1 MQYNM
6 KKIIS
11 FCLWG
16 NNPKY
21 CIGAIKN
28 SELYKTI
35 YPDWICRFYIGYDVD
50 VKIIHNLIKNDC
62 EVVIM
67 PPNINGWINLLWRFK
82 PSIDSE
88 VDIFICRDT
97 DSRLNLREKF
107 AVDEWLKSNKSIH
120 IMRDHPYHNNSML
133 AGMIGFK
140 RSIFETLNASLRQFT
155 FKDEYGT
162 DYNFFNNVLY
172 PIIKEDCII
181 HDEIFDKKPF
191 PTKRLNN
198 EFVGQVL
205 DENDIVNSYH
215 QLVLEQYLNE
225 NKQSYTI

>member
-1 MQYNM
+1 M

-35 YPDWICRFYIGYDVD
+35 YPDWICRFYIGSDVD
-50 VKIIHNLIKNDC
+50 INIISQLIKNDC
-62 EVVIM
+62 EIIIV
-67 PPNINGWINLLWRFK
+67 PYSKNTWINMLWRFK
-82 PSIDSE
+82 PITDSE

-97 DSRLNLREKF
+97 DSRLNLRERS
-107 AVDEWLKSNKSIH
+107 AVDEWLESNKSVH
-120 IMRDHPYHNNSML
+120 IMRDHPYHGNCML
-133 AGMIGFK
+133 GGMIGFK
-140 RSIFETLNASLRQFT
+140 RSIFEIVSSSLRQFT

-162 DYNFFNNVLY
+162 DYNFFNNIFY

-181 HDEIFDKKPF
+181 HDEIFDKKSF

-225 NKQSYTI
+225 NK

>member
-1 MQYNM
+1 M

-35 YPDWICRFYIGYDVD
+35 YPDWICRFYIGSDVD
-50 VKIIHNLIKNDC
+50 INIISRLIKNDC
-62 EVVIM
+62 EIIIV
-67 PPNINGWINLLWRFK
+67 PYSKNTWINMLWRFK
-82 PSIDSE
+82 PIIDSE

-107 AVDEWLKSNKSIH
+107 AVDEWLESDKSVH
-120 IMRDHPYHNNSML
+120 IMRDHPYHGNSML
-133 AGMIGFK
+133 GGMIGFK
-140 RSIFETLNASLRQFT
+140 RSIFEIVSSSLQQFT

-162 DYNFFNNVLY
+162 DYNFFNNILY
-172 PIIKEDCII
+172 PIAKEDCII
-181 HDEIFDKKPF
+181 HDEIFDKKTF

-225 NKQSYTI
+225 NR

>member
-1 MQYNM
+1 M

-35 YPDWICRFYIGYDVD
+35 YPDWICRFYIGSDVD
-50 VKIIHNLIKNDC
+50 INIISRLIKNDC
-62 EVVIM
+62 EIIIV
-67 PPNINGWINLLWRFK
+67 PYSKNTWINMLWRFK
-82 PSIDSE
+82 PITDGE
-88 VDIFICRDT
+88 VNIFICRDT

-107 AVDEWLKSNKSIH
+107 AVDEWLESDKSVH
-120 IMRDHPYHNNSML
+120 IMRDHPYHGNSML
-133 AGMIGFK
+133 GGMIGFK
-140 RSIFETLNASLRQFT
+140 RSIFEIVSSSLQQFT

-162 DYNFFNNVLY
+162 DYNFFNNILY
-172 PIIKEDCII
+172 PIAKEDCII
-181 HDEIFDKKPF
+181 HDEIFDKKTF

-225 NKQSYTI
+225 NR

>member
-1 MQYNM
+1 M

-35 YPDWICRFYIGYDVD
+35 YPDWICRFYIGSDVD
-50 VKIIHNLIKNDC
+50 INIISRLIKNDC
-62 EVVIM
+62 EIIIV
-67 PPNINGWINLLWRFK
+67 PYSKNTWINMLWRFK
-82 PSIDSE
+82 PIIDSE

-107 AVDEWLKSNKSIH
+107 AVDEWLESDKSVH
-120 IMRDHPYHNNSML
+120 IMRDHPYHGNSML
-133 AGMIGFK
+133 GGMIGFK
-140 RSIFETLNASLRQFT
+140 RSIFEIVSSSLQQFT

-162 DYNFFNNVLY
+162 DYNFFNNILY
-172 PIIKEDCII
+172 PIAKEDCII
-181 HDEIFDKKPF
+181 HDEIFDKKTF

-225 NKQSYTI
+225 NK

>member
-1 MQYNM
+1 M

-35 YPDWICRFYIGYDVD
+35 YPDWICRFYIGSDVD
-50 VKIIHNLIKNDC
+50 INIISRLIKNDC
-62 EVVIM
+62 EIIIV
-67 PPNINGWINLLWRFK
+67 PYSKNTWINMLWRFK
-82 PSIDSE
+82 PITDSE

-97 DSRLNLREKF
+97 DSRLSLREKF
-107 AVDEWLKSNKSIH
+107 AVDEWLESDKSVH
-120 IMRDHPYHNNSML
+120 IMRDHPYHSNCML
-133 AGMIGFK
+133 GGMIGFK
-140 RSIFETLNASLRQFT
+140 RSIFEIVSSSLQQFT

-162 DYNFFNNVLY
+162 DYNFFNNILY
-172 PIIKEDCII
+172 PIAKEDCII
-181 HDEIFDKKPF
+181 HDEIFDKKTF

-205 DENDIVNSYH
+205 DENNIVNSYH

-225 NKQSYTI
+225 NR

>member
-1 MQYNM
+1 M

-35 YPDWICRFYIGYDVD
+35 YPDWICRFYIGSDVD
-50 VKIIHNLIKNDC
+50 INIISRLIKNDC
-62 EVVIM
+62 EIIIV
-67 PPNINGWINLLWRFK
+67 PYSKNTWINMLWRFK
-82 PSIDSE
+82 PITDSE

-107 AVDEWLKSNKSIH
+107 AVDEWLESDKSVH
-120 IMRDHPYHNNSML
+120 IMRDHPYHGNSML
-133 AGMIGFK
+133 GGMIGFK
-140 RSIFETLNASLRQFT
+140 RSIFEIVSSSLQQFT

-162 DYNFFNNVLY
+162 DYNFFNNILY
-172 PIIKEDCII
+172 PIAKEDCII
-181 HDEIFDKKPF
+181 HDEIFDKKTF

-225 NKQSYTI
+225 NR